1 MPFLN
6 VSYTNF
12 RNLSNRNI
20 DLLSKEVY
28 FVGEN
33 GQGKSNILE
42 SLYLVAYGN
51 SFRTNIDKDMVKH
64 DSNDF
69 SVRAEFIQE
78 NEIKNKINVIYSD
91 SHKKITKNDKNI
103 SDRKE
108 LIYSIPTVLFC
119 HEDLDFVSGIPER
132 KRWFLDQTLSMYKK
146 TYLDDLR
153 IYKKVLKTR
162 NNILKESQINQ
173 NFNEELLNTLD
184 IQLANSGIHLI
195 NSRRKCVDAFNE
207 FFGILYESISEISGI
222 SIKYSPSWKQENL
235 EDILDLMKNNR
246 YIEKILKTTIS
257 GPHRDKIG
265 FMKDKKLFLPS
276 ASTGQRR
283 ILSLLLRVA
292 QAKYI
297 NKETGIRPILLM
309 DDVLLELDIG
319 KREKFLNLLPE
330 YDQLFCTFLPQ
341 EPYQNYMSDSTKVYK
356 IKEGEWKID

>member
-1 MPFLN
+1 M
-6 VSYTNF
+6 
-12 RNLSNRNI
+12 
-20 DLLSKEVY
+20 
-28 FVGEN
+28 
-33 GQGKSNILE
+33 
-42 SLYLVAYGN
+42 
-51 SFRTNIDKDMVKH
+51 
-64 DSNDF
+64 
-69 SVRAEFIQE
+69 
-78 NEIKNKINVIYSD
+78 
-91 SHKKITKNDKNI
+91 
-103 SDRKE
+103 
-108 LIYSIPTVLFC
+108 
-119 HEDLDFVSGIPER
+119 
-132 KRWFLDQTLSMYKK
+132 
-146 TYLDDLR
+146 
-153 IYKKVLKTR
+153 
-162 NNILKESQINQ
+162 
-173 NFNEELLNTLD
+173 
-184 IQLANSGIHLI
+184 
-195 NSRRKCVDAFNE
+195 
-207 FFGILYESISEISGI
+207 YESISEISGI

>member
-12 RNLSNRNI
+12 RNLNDATI

-42 SLYLVAYGN
+42 SLYLISYGN
-51 SFRTNIDKDMVKH
+51 SFRTNNDKDMIK
-64 DSNDF
+64 DGNKEF

-78 NEIKNKINVIYSD
+78 NELKIKINVLYSE
-91 SHKKITKNDKNI
+91 SHKKITKNDKNV

-146 TYLDDLR
+146 SYLDDLR
-153 IYKKVLKTR
+153 IYKKILKTR
-162 NNILKESQINQ
+162 NNVLKESQYL
-173 NFNEELLNTLD
+173 NEDLLNTLD
-184 IQLANSGIHLI
+184 IQLVNSGIQLI
-195 NSRRKCVDAFNE
+195 KAREICINAFNE
-207 FFGILYESISEISGI
+207 FFGVLYENISGI
-222 SIKYSPSWKQENL
+222 SDVEIKYTPSWKNIDL
-235 EDILDLMKNNR
+235 ESVLETMKNNR
-246 YIEKILKTTIS
+246 EVEKTLKTTIS
-257 GPHRDKIG
+257 GPHRDRIG
-265 FMKDKKLFLPS
+265 FTREKKLFIPS

-292 QAKYI
+292 QAKHI
-297 NKETGIRPILLM
+297 NNETEIRPILLM
-309 DDVLLELDIG
+309 DDVLLELDIE
-319 KREKFLNLLPE
+319 KREKFINLLPE

-341 EPYQNYMSDSTKVYK
+341 EPYQKYMSNDTKIYK
-356 IKEGEWKID
+356 ISEGKWNNA

>member
-184 IQLANSGIHLI
+184 IQLAYS
-195 NSRRKCVDAFNE
+195 FN
-207 FFGILYESISEISGI
+207 
-222 SIKYSPSWKQENL
+222 
-235 EDILDLMKNNR
+235 
-246 YIEKILKTTIS
+246 
-257 GPHRDKIG
+257 
-265 FMKDKKLFLPS
+265 
-276 ASTGQRR
+276 
-283 ILSLLLRVA
+283 
-292 QAKYI
+292 
-297 NKETGIRPILLM
+297 
-309 DDVLLELDIG
+309 
-319 KREKFLNLLPE
+319 
-330 YDQLFCTFLPQ
+330 
-341 EPYQNYMSDSTKVYK
+341 
-356 IKEGEWKID
+356 